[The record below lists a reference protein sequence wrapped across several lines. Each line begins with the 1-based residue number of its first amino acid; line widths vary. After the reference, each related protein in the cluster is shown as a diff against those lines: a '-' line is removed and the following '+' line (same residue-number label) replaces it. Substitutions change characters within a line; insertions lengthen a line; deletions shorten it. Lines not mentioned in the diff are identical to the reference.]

1 MIKKIFRISAKA
13 EEYLLCL
20 MLTSM
25 ILLACTQIVL
35 RTFFSTGLIWIDPLL
50 RYLVLWSGF
59 IGASMATYKGKH
71 IALDV
76 ISYLVPEPIKTWL
89 ETLTSIFSMI
99 VAALLTYASFLF
111 IRDEYTYG
119 GPGLF
124 ELPMWFWSAIF
135 PLAFTLITIRFAMLA
150 VNSFIS
156 LLPKSVTTAKGNK

>member
-1 MIKKIFRISAKA
+1 MIRKIFRISAKA
-13 EEYLLCL
+13 EEWSLCI

-35 RTFFSTGLIWIDPLL
+35 RTFFSSGLLWIDPLL

-59 IGASMATYKGKH
+59 IGASMATSRGKH
-71 IALDV
+71 IALDI
-76 ISYLVPEPIKTWL
+76 ISYLVPDPIKTWL
-89 ETLTSIFSMI
+89 ATLTSIFSMI

-124 ELPMWFWSAIF
+124 ELPTWFWSAIF
-135 PLAFTLITIRFAMLA
+135 PLAFTLITIRFGMLA
-150 VNSFIS
+150 INSFIS
-156 LLPKSVTTAKGNK
+156 LLPKSVTTAKAIK